1 MKSEPKPLFFFLIIL
16 LIFIVRVFPYR
27 QSFLQRFDAKALE
40 NLYQH
45 SQFSQNPADRTEIIR
60 DHDLYAY
67 SGWYY
72 LKTGDLRMVNIEHPP
87 LGKYL
92 IGLSIL
98 LFHNQNIMQIPLAIT
113 LLWITYLLAYKIL
126 KSPWLAVLVPL
137 ALILE
142 NLFLKQTTQSLLD
155 LPQAVV
161 IGLFCYLALAKKNP
175 YLLGIL
181 LGAVSSIKFPAT
193 AIILGLS
200 FLIHSALTNK
210 RQSIKAG
217 IVVLITALGF
227 YLLTYTPLF
236 LKQGPAGVASLHIRA
251 LKIHLS
257 HLPKYPPFVPLKVM
271 FLNQWPVWWDEKN
284 PIHQT
289 EEWNIF
295 WPVLGAAI
303 LLSPL
308 FYWLKYKKSEKKQH
322 LLFFLFNWLY
332 FIFLNSRLF
341 FPSYLFL
348 ILPYFYLFFIWE
360 IKLLLSEV
368 KKLSV
373 Y

>member
-1 MKSEPKPLFFFLIIL
+1 MELKPKPLFFFLIIIL
-16 LIFIVRVFPYR
+16 SFIIRLFPYR
-27 QSFLQRFDAKALE
+27 QSFFQKFDPKGLE

-67 SGWYY
+67 SGWHYF
-72 LKTGDLRMVNIEHPP
+72 KTADLSTVNIEHPP

-98 LFHNQNIMQIPLAIT
+98 LFNNQNIMQIFLAIIFLWVSF
-113 LLWITYLLAYKIL
+113 LLGFRLLKN
-126 KSPWLAVLVPL
+126 PWLALLVPL
-137 ALILE
+137 TLIYE
-142 NLFLKQTTQSLLD
+142 NLFIKQTTQSLLD
-155 LPQAVV
+155 LPQAAM
-161 IGLFCYLALAKKNP
+161 ISLFCWSALRKKSP
-175 YLLGIL
+175 LLLGLL
-181 LGAVSSIKFPAT
+181 LGTVSSIKFPAA

-217 IVVLITALGF
+217 IVVLIIALAF
-227 YLLTYTPLF
+227 YLLTYSPLF
-236 LKQGPAGVASLHIRA
+236 LKQGPVGVATLHIRA

-295 WPVLGAAI
+295 WPFLAAGI
-303 LLSPL
+303 ILSPF
-308 FYWLKYKKSEKKQH
+308 FYWQKYKESGKKQFI
-322 LLFFLFNWLY
+322 LFFLFSWLY
-332 FIFLNSRLF
+332 FVFLNSRLF

-348 ILPYFYLFFIWE
+348 ILPFLYILLFWE
-360 IKLLLSEV
+360 LKIISSML
-368 KKLSV
+368 
-373 Y
+373 